1 MHCPCIIFA
10 KNARL
15 AAIAKNSKQPIFRL
29 TGKVTKY
36 RNLNMR
42 LPIKKL
48 DLFIVKSFTQLLI
61 GTFFI
66 CLFIF
71 IMQMLWRSVDEF
83 VGKGLDF
90 TVLAQ
95 FFSLCSVAL
104 VAEALPLAILLA
116 SLMTFGNFGE
126 RLELLAMKAA
136 GIPLIRIMLPILVE
150 CMILCGVSFY
160 FQNVVSPYAQMKLYT
175 ILYSIKQTS
184 PEVEIPEGVFY
195 DQIEGYNL
203 YVDKKDKETGMLYKV
218 MIYDMS
224 AGFENANILVADSGK
239 IATTPDDHHLM
250 LQLFAG
256 EQFSNITDQGV
267 NRKNVPYRRET
278 FRKKV
283 VVIPIDGGFDMK
295 DGSFLKAN
303 AKSQNMKE
311 LEESVV
317 RMTAYND
324 SIGRNNWRG
333 AMRTTFN
340 INTEMSAQD
349 TTYME
354 KNNTYRLNTDSIYNT
369 ATASDKKMWKK
380 AQITKIKQLKA
391 DYEIKNSVIHGL
403 DKDLNKH
410 KITWWDKITLS
421 LACIIFFFIGAPL
434 GAIVRKGGLGYPV
447 LISVAIFIMYYL
459 LNTSAY
465 KMAREGEWQIWLGS
479 WMSTLILAPLGA
491 LFTYQSNKDSAI
503 FNTDAYKAFF
513 RNLFCIREKRNITL
527 KEVVIDDPNYAANNT
542 TLEELHNSVKE
553 YRKTHRLK
561 KLPSVKSVFFG
572 EENSMLPAINEKFEA
587 LMEEMGNSRNKKVII
602 HLNLFPVIT
611 LNAIEAPFEK
621 KWLNILS
628 MVIFPVGII
637 IYLRNIRLRFSLA
650 KDLVMVE
657 KNTKRVIEILKKE
670 KLI

>member
-1 MHCPCIIFA
+1 MKLP
-10 KNARL
+10 RL
-15 AAIAKNSKQPIFRL
+15 
-29 TGKVTKY
+29 Y
-36 RNLNMR
+36 
-42 LPIKKL
+42 IKKL
-48 DLFIVKSFTQLLI
+48 DWFIIKSFVQLLM

-71 IMQMLWRSVDEF
+71 IMQMLWKSVDEF

-95 FFSLCSVAL
+95 FFSLCSVAV

-136 GIPLIRIMLPILVE
+136 GIPLIRIMMPIMAV
-150 CMILCGVSFY
+150 CIIMGGVSFY

-203 YVDKKDKETGMLYKV
+203 FVQKKDKETGMLYKV

-239 IATTPDDHHLM
+239 ITTTPDDKHLI
-250 LQLFAG
+250 LQLFTG
-256 EQFSNITDQGV
+256 EQFSNIVDQGV
-267 NRKNVPYRRET
+267 NKKNVPYRRET

-283 VVIPIDGGFDMK
+283 AVIPIDGGFDMK

-303 AKSQNMKE
+303 AKSQNMLE
-311 LEESVV
+311 LEESIESL
-317 RMTAYND
+317 THYTD

-340 INTEMSAQD
+340 IRTEYTSQD
-349 TTYME
+349 TTFME
-354 KNNTYRLNTDSIYNT
+354 RNNLFSLNTDSVYNT
-369 ATASDKKMWKK
+369 ATSLNKKLWKK
-380 AQITKIKQLKA
+380 AHLTKIKQLKT
-391 DYEIKNSVIHGL
+391 DYEIKNSIIHGL

-421 LACIIFFFIGAPL
+421 LACVIFFFIGAPL

-447 LISVAIFIMYYL
+447 LISVAIFILYYL

-465 KMAREGEWQIWLGS
+465 KMAREGEWHIWVGS
-479 WMSTLILAPLGA
+479 WLSTLVLAPMGI

-513 RNLFCIREKRNITL
+513 MSLFGIREKRNVTL
-527 KEVVIDDPNYAANNT
+527 KEVVIDDPDYNNDYKI
-542 TLEELHNSVKE
+542 LEEIHQEARE
-553 YRKTHRLK
+553 YKKRNKLK
-561 KLPSVKSVFFG
+561 KLPSIGSVFFTTDD
-572 EENSMLPAINEKFEA
+572 NKLLSLNEKLESTI
-587 LMEEMGNSRNKKVII
+587 EEMGNSRNKKVIQL
-602 HLNLFPVIT
+602 LNLFPI
-611 LNAIEAPFEK
+611 LAPEGVKSPFTI

-628 MVIFPVGII
+628 LVIFPIGII
-637 IYLRNIRLRFSLA
+637 IYVRAVRFRFRLL
-650 KDLVMVE
+650 KDLVTVE
-657 KNTKRVIEILKKE
+657 QNSKTLMERIVKE

>member
-1 MHCPCIIFA
+1 MKLP
-10 KNARL
+10 RL
-15 AAIAKNSKQPIFRL
+15 
-29 TGKVTKY
+29 Y
-36 RNLNMR
+36 
-42 LPIKKL
+42 IKKL
-48 DLFIVKSFTQLLI
+48 DWFIIKSFVQLLM

-71 IMQMLWRSVDEF
+71 IMQMLWKSVDEF

-95 FFSLCSVAL
+95 FFSLCSVAV

-136 GIPLIRIMLPILVE
+136 GIPLIRIMMPIMAV
-150 CMILCGVSFY
+150 CIIMGGVSFY

-203 YVDKKDKETGMLYKV
+203 FVQKKDKETGMLYKV

-239 IATTPDDHHLM
+239 ITTTPDDKHLI
-250 LQLFAG
+250 LQLFTG
-256 EQFSNITDQGV
+256 EQFSNIVDQGV
-267 NRKNVPYRRET
+267 NKKNVPYRRET

-303 AKSQNMKE
+303 AKSQNMLE
-311 LEESVV
+311 LEESIESL
-317 RMTAYND
+317 THYTD

-340 INTEMSAQD
+340 IRTEYTSQD

-354 KNNTYRLNTDSIYNT
+354 RNNLFSLNTDSVYNT
-369 ATASDKKMWKK
+369 ATSLNKKLWKK
-380 AQITKIKQLKA
+380 AHLTKIKQLKT
-391 DYEIKNSVIHGL
+391 DYEIKNSILHGL

-421 LACIIFFFIGAPL
+421 LACVIFFFIGAPL

-447 LISVAIFIMYYL
+447 LISVAIFILYYL

-465 KMAREGEWQIWLGS
+465 KMAREGEWHIWVGS
-479 WMSTLILAPLGA
+479 WLSTLVLAPMGI

-513 RNLFCIREKRNITL
+513 MSLFGIREKRNVTL
-527 KEVVIDDPNYAANNT
+527 KEVVIDDPDYNNDYKI
-542 TLEELHNSVKE
+542 LEEIHKE
-553 YRKTHRLK
+553 AREYKKRSKLK
-561 KLPSVKSVFFG
+561 KLPSISSVFFTTDD
-572 EENSMLPAINEKFEA
+572 SKLLSLNEKLESTI
-587 LMEEMGNSRNKKVII
+587 EEMGNSRNKKVIQL
-602 HLNLFPVIT
+602 LNVFPI
-611 LNAIEAPFEK
+611 LAPEGIKSPFTI

-628 MVIFPVGII
+628 LVIFPIGII
-637 IYLRNIRLRFSLA
+637 IYVRAVRFRFRLL
-650 KDLVMVE
+650 KDLVTVE
-657 KNTKRVIEILKKE
+657 QNSKTLMERIVKE

>member
-1 MHCPCIIFA
+1 MKLP
-10 KNARL
+10 RL
-15 AAIAKNSKQPIFRL
+15 L
-29 TGKVTKY
+29 Y
-36 RNLNMR
+36 
-42 LPIKKL
+42 IKKL
-48 DLFIVKSFTQLLI
+48 DWFIIKSFLQLLMA
-61 GTFFI
+61 TFLI

-71 IMQMLWRSVDEF
+71 IMQMLWKSVDEF

-95 FFSLCSVAL
+95 FFSLCSVAV

-136 GIPLIRIMLPILVE
+136 GIPLIRIMMPIMVV
-150 CMILCGVSFY
+150 CIVMGGVSFY

-203 YVDKKDKETGMLYKV
+203 FVQKKDKETGMLYKV

-224 AGFENANILVADSGK
+224 AGFENANILVADSGN
-239 IATTPDDHHLM
+239 IATTPDDKHLI
-250 LQLFAG
+250 LQLFTG
-256 EQFSNITDQGV
+256 EQFSNIVDQGV
-267 NRKNVPYRRET
+267 NKKNVPYRRET

-303 AKSQNMKE
+303 AKSQNMLE
-311 LEESVV
+311 LEESVKSL
-317 RMTAYND
+317 THYTD

-340 INTEMSAQD
+340 INSELTSQD

-354 KNNTYRLNTDSIYNT
+354 KNNIFSMNTDSVFNT
-369 ATASDKKMWKK
+369 ATALNKKLWKK
-380 AQITKIKQLKA
+380 AHLTKIKQYKN
-391 DYEIKNSVIHGL
+391 DYEIKHSIMHGL

-447 LISVAIFIMYYL
+447 LISVAIFILYYL

-465 KMAREGEWQIWLGS
+465 KMAREGEWHIWIGS
-479 WMSTLILAPLGA
+479 WMSTLVLAPLGI

-503 FNTDAYKAFF
+503 FNLDAYKAFF
-513 RNLFCIREKRNITL
+513 MSLFGISEKRHVTL
-527 KEVVIDDPNYAANNT
+527 KEVVIDDPDYRNNYKV
-542 TLEELHNSVKE
+542 LEEI
-553 YRKTHRLK
+553 HRDARLYKKNNKLK
-561 KLPSVKSVFFG
+561 RLPSIKTVFFS
-572 EENSMLPAINEKFEA
+572 ESDSSLQALNDKLENLI
-587 LMEEMGNSRNKKVII
+587 EEMGNSRNKKVIQL
-602 HLNLFPVIT
+602 LNVFPILSIDGVKS
-611 LNAIEAPFEK
+611 PFNI
-621 KWLNILS
+621 KWVNILS
-628 MVIFPVGII
+628 LVIFPVGII
-637 IYLRNIRLRFSLA
+637 IYLRAVRFRIGLLKELVTVEQNSKSLMERL
-650 KDLVMVE
+650 
-657 KNTKRVIEILKKE
+657 IKE
-670 KLI
+670 KLV

>member
-1 MHCPCIIFA
+1 MFCLSLACTIFA
-10 KNARL
+10 IYGLRIDEIKKMKLPRL
-15 AAIAKNSKQPIFRL
+15 
-29 TGKVTKY
+29 Y
-36 RNLNMR
+36 
-42 LPIKKL
+42 IKKL
-48 DLFIVKSFTQLLI
+48 DLFIIKSFLQLLM

-95 FFSLCSVAL
+95 FFSLCSVAV

-136 GIPLIRIMLPILVE
+136 GIPLIRIMMPILAV
-150 CMILCGVSFY
+150 CMIMGGVSFY

-203 YVDKKDKETGMLYKV
+203 FVQKKDKETGMLYKV
-218 MIYDMS
+218 MIYDLS
-224 AGFENANILVADSGK
+224 GGFENANILVADSGN
-239 IATTPDDHHLM
+239 IATTPDDKHLI
-250 LQLFAG
+250 LQLFTG
-256 EQFSNITDQGV
+256 EQFSNIVDQGV
-267 NRKNVPYRRET
+267 NKKNVPYRRET

-283 VVIPIDGGFDMK
+283 VVIPTDGGFDMK

-303 AKSQNMKE
+303 AKSQNMLE
-311 LEESVV
+311 LEESIKSL
-317 RMTAYND
+317 TQYTD
-324 SIGRNNWRG
+324 SIGRNNWTAAIRN
-333 AMRTTFN
+333 TFN
-340 INTEMSAQD
+340 IETEYTAQD
-349 TTYME
+349 STFMNS
-354 KNNTYRLNTDSIYNT
+354 NNIFSLNTDSVYNT
-369 ATASDKKMWKK
+369 ATALNKKLWKK
-380 AQITKIKQLKA
+380 AQHTKIKQQKN
-391 DYEIKNSVIHGL
+391 DYEIKNNIMHGL

-421 LACIIFFFIGAPL
+421 LACVIFFFIGAPL

-447 LISVAIFIMYYL
+447 LISVAIFILYYL

-465 KMAREGEWQIWLGS
+465 KMAREGEWQIWIGS
-479 WMSTLILAPLGA
+479 WMSTLVLAPLGI

-513 RNLFCIREKRNITL
+513 MALFGISEKRHVTL
-527 KEVVIDDPNYAANNT
+527 KEVIIDDPDYSNNYKVLNDIHNEARLYKKNN
-542 TLEELHNSVKE
+542 K
-553 YRKTHRLK
+553 LK
-561 KLPSVKSVFFG
+561 KLPSIKTVFFS
-572 EENSMLPAINEKFEA
+572 ESDSSLQA
-587 LMEEMGNSRNKKVII
+587 LNDKLESLIEEMGNSRNKKVIQL
-602 HLNLFPVIT
+602 LNVFPVLTPEGIKS
-611 LNAIEAPFEK
+611 PFNI

-628 MVIFPVGII
+628 LIIFPVGII
-637 IYLRNIRLRFSLA
+637 IYLRAVRFRFRLL
-650 KDLVMVE
+650 KDLVTVE
-657 KNTKRVIEILKKE
+657 QNSKTLMERLIKE

>member
-1 MHCPCIIFA
+1 M
-10 KNARL
+10 K
-15 AAIAKNSKQPIFRL
+15 
-29 TGKVTKY
+29 
-36 RNLNMR
+36 

-48 DLFIVKSFTQLLI
+48 DWFIIKSFMQLLM

-90 TVLAQ
+90 GVLAQ
-95 FFSLCSVAL
+95 FFSLCSIAL

-136 GIPLIRIMLPILVE
+136 GIPLIRIMAPIAVF
-150 CMILCGVSFY
+150 CTVVGFISFY

-203 YVDKKDKETGMLYKV
+203 FVQKKDKETGMLYRV

-224 AGFENANILVADSGK
+224 NGFANANILVSDSGK
-239 IATTPDDHHLM
+239 IATTPDEKHL
-250 LQLFAG
+250 LLKLFTG

-267 NRKNVPYRRET
+267 NKKNVPYRRET
-278 FRKKV
+278 FREKV
-283 VVIPIDGGFDMK
+283 IVIPIDGGFDMK
-295 DGSFLKAN
+295 DGSLFKGN

-311 LEESVV
+311 LESSIAILSNE
-317 RMTAYND
+317 ND
-324 SIGRNNWRG
+324 SIGRNNWKG
-333 AMRTTFN
+333 AMRSTFN
-340 INTEMSAQD
+340 IETEYSSQD

-354 KNNTYRLNTDSIYNT
+354 RNNCFSINTDSLYKT
-369 ATASDKKMWKK
+369 ATTFNKKMWKK
-380 AQITKIKQLKA
+380 GQYSMVKQLKN
-391 DYEIKNSVIHGL
+391 DYDIKNNIMHVR

-479 WMSTLILAPLGA
+479 WMSTLILTPLGI

-503 FNTDAYKAFF
+503 FNTDAYKEFF
-513 RNLFCIREKRNITL
+513 RILFCIREKRNVTL
-527 KEVVIDDPNYAANNT
+527 KEVIIEDPDYSKCKT
-542 TLEELHNSVKE
+542 KIEDINSEIKE
-553 YRKTHRLK
+553 YKKSNKLK
-561 KLPSVKSVFFG
+561 KLPSIKTIFFNKKNTIL
-572 EENSMLPAINEKFEA
+572 EDANEKLET
-587 LMEEMGNSRNKKVII
+587 LIEEMGNSRNKKVIML
-602 HLNLFPVIT
+602 LNQYPVLSTTSIT
-611 LNAIEAPFEK
+611 SPFAI

-628 MVIFPVGII
+628 LVIFPVGII
-637 IYLRNIRLRFSLA
+637 IYLRAVKFRTRLI
-650 KDLVMVE
+650 KDLITVE
-657 KNTKRVIEILKKE
+657 QNSKKLIDILKKE
-670 KLI
+670 KLV

>member
-1 MHCPCIIFA
+1 MKLP
-10 KNARL
+10 RL
-15 AAIAKNSKQPIFRL
+15 
-29 TGKVTKY
+29 Y
-36 RNLNMR
+36 
-42 LPIKKL
+42 IKKL
-48 DLFIVKSFTQLLI
+48 DWFIIKSFVQLLM

-71 IMQMLWRSVDEF
+71 IMQMLWKSVDEF

-95 FFSLCSVAL
+95 FFSLCSVAV

-136 GIPLIRIMLPILVE
+136 GIPLIRIMMPIMAV
-150 CMILCGVSFY
+150 CIIMGGVSFY

-203 YVDKKDKETGMLYKV
+203 FVQKKDKETGMLYKV

-239 IATTPDDHHLM
+239 ITTTPDDKHLI
-250 LQLFAG
+250 LQLFTG
-256 EQFSNITDQGV
+256 EQFSNIVDQGV
-267 NRKNVPYRRET
+267 NKKNVPYRRET

-283 VVIPIDGGFDMK
+283 AVIPIDGGFDMK

-303 AKSQNMKE
+303 AKSQNMLE
-311 LEESVV
+311 LEESIESL
-317 RMTAYND
+317 THYTD

-340 INTEMSAQD
+340 IRTEYTSQD
-349 TTYME
+349 TTFME
-354 KNNTYRLNTDSIYNT
+354 RNNLFSLNTDSVYNT
-369 ATASDKKMWKK
+369 ATSLNKKLWKK
-380 AQITKIKQLKA
+380 AHLTKIKQLKT
-391 DYEIKNSVIHGL
+391 DYEIKNSIIHGL

-421 LACIIFFFIGAPL
+421 LACVIFFFIGAPL

-447 LISVAIFIMYYL
+447 LISVAIFILYYL

-465 KMAREGEWQIWLGS
+465 KMAREGEWHIWVGS
-479 WMSTLILAPLGA
+479 WLSTLVLAPMGI

-513 RNLFCIREKRNITL
+513 MSLFGIREKRNVTL
-527 KEVVIDDPNYAANNT
+527 KEVVIDDPDYNNDYKI
-542 TLEELHNSVKE
+542 LEEIHKE
-553 YRKTHRLK
+553 AREYKKRNKLK
-561 KLPSVKSVFFG
+561 KLPSIGSVFFTTDD
-572 EENSMLPAINEKFEA
+572 NKLLSLNEKLESTI
-587 LMEEMGNSRNKKVII
+587 EEMGNSRNKKVIQL
-602 HLNLFPVIT
+602 LNLFPI
-611 LNAIEAPFEK
+611 LAPEGVKSPFTI

-628 MVIFPVGII
+628 LVIFPIGII
-637 IYLRNIRLRFSLA
+637 IYVRAVRFRFRLL
-650 KDLVMVE
+650 KDLVTVE
-657 KNTKRVIEILKKE
+657 QNSKTLMERIVKE